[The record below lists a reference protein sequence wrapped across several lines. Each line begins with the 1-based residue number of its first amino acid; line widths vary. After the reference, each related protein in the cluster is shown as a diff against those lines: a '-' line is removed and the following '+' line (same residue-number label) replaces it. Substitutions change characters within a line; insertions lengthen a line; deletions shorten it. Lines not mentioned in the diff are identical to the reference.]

1 MTDRKKAQR
10 RASKISFAAAVT
22 AVAVLLALIF
32 ILVLGQGEQA
42 DVSNNSGDVS
52 SNVSGN
58 ISHVVDMSQQ
68 SDESSGDISND
79 ASGDTSDT
87 RGEASEA
94 PQSVYAISSDIL
106 NSGYACLLDRST
118 GDVIAA
124 KNANIRI
131 APASLTKMA
140 TAITVIEMC
149 DDLDKMLT
157 VTRKT
162 VDDMYLEGAS
172 VVGFLANEQASVI
185 DMLYGVMLPSGADAA
200 ITLAEHF
207 GGSESGFVELMNQ
220 KMTDIG
226 LADTHF
232 VNVTGLDADE
242 HYSTAA
248 DMALLLNYC
257 LQNETFRTIC
267 TSDYY
272 VITSPT
278 MHEGGIELYH
288 TVFSG
293 FKKAGIENKYC
304 LGGKTGTTE
313 NAGRCLAALCL
324 VDGKEYITVTLGAGG
339 TNGQGYVPHDLV
351 TLIEDIL
358 PCCKQA

>member
-1 MTDRKKAQR
+1 MADRKKTQ

-42 DVSNNSGDVS
+42 DVSNTLSDVS
-52 SNVSGN
+52 SDISGNVSGD
-58 ISHVVDMSQQ
+58 ISYVVDMSRQD
-68 SDESSGDISND
+68 DENSND
-79 ASGDTSDT
+79 ASADVSGTQ
-87 RGEASEA
+87 GEASEA
-94 PQSVYAISSDIL
+94 PPSVYAISSDTL

-118 GDVIAA
+118 GAVIAA
-124 KNANIRI
+124 KNADMRI
-131 APASLTKMA
+131 APASLTKIA

-149 DDLDKMLT
+149 DDFDEMLT

-172 VVGFLANEQASVI
+172 VVGFLANEQASVV

-200 ITLAEHF
+200 VTLAERF
-207 GGSESGFVELMNQ
+207 GGTESGFAELINQ
-220 KMTDIG
+220 KMADIG

-232 VNVTGLDADE
+232 VNVTGLDADG

-248 DMALLLNYC
+248 DIARLLNYC
-257 LQNETFRTIC
+257 LQNELFKIIC
-267 TSDYY
+267 TADHY

-288 TVFSG
+288 TVFAG
-293 FKKAGIENKYC
+293 FRKAGMENKYC
-304 LGGKTGTTE
+304 LGGKTGTTD

-324 VDGKEYITVTLGAGG
+324 VDGNEYITVTLGAGG
-339 TNGQGYVPHDLV
+339 TNGQGFVPHDLV

>member
-1 MTDRKKAQR
+1 MADRRKTQ

-42 DVSNNSGDVS
+42 DVSDTSNNILSNIPSDNS
-52 SNVSGN
+52 SMTDS
-58 ISHVVDMSQQ
+58 
-68 SDESSGDISND
+68 SDASTESSGDTTQD
-79 ASGDTSDT
+79 ASDSDS
-87 RGEASEA
+87 GQEESIP
-94 PQSVYAISSDIL
+94 PQSVYSISSDIL

-118 GDVIAA
+118 GDVIAV
-124 KNANIRI
+124 KNANTRI
-131 APASLTKMA
+131 APASLTKIA

-149 DDLDKMLT
+149 DDLDEMLT

-162 VDDMYLEGAS
+162 VDDMYLGGAS
-172 VVGFLANEQASVI
+172 VVGFLANEQASVV

-200 ITLAEHF
+200 ITLAERF
-207 GGSESGFVELMNQ
+207 GGSESGFAELMNQ
-220 KMTDIG
+220 KLADIG
-226 LADTHF
+226 LVDTHF
-232 VNVTGLDADE
+232 VNVTGLDADG

-248 DMALLLNYC
+248 DMARLLNYC
-257 LQNETFRTIC
+257 LQNELFKTIC
-267 TSDYY
+267 TTDYY

-278 MHEGGIELYH
+278 MHEGGIELYS
-288 TVFSG
+288 TVFGG
-293 FKKAGIENKYC
+293 FRKAGMENKYC
-304 LGGKTGTTE
+304 MGGKTGTTD

-324 VDGKEYITVTLGAGG
+324 VDGNEYITVTLGAGG
-339 TNGQGYVPHDLV
+339 TNGQGFVPHDLV